1 MLGHPND
8 FISRQDIK
16 DVIARSQS
24 VLKSA
29 GKYKMALWTLA
40 GVMQDMSESV
50 IDLSRC
56 RAVKQAE
63 RIQGGVKPDGLKR
76 CGELHL
82 TMSKRIRELGDRV
95 QRELEDPLQ
104 KGIEEHANTVVS
116 NDKRLA
122 YMGKEIQDK
131 IKKAET
137 DTRKRRNRNPEQIQQ
152 AVKNLAQY
160 TAELQDLKY
169 VNQNV
174 VLGEEARNIRSIEA
188 QWSTLL
194 RSLAILFGQCVAGA
208 AGCADELSEDQK
220 AGANAILTE
229 TVFGAS
235 KRNNSTKKSEGP
247 SRRVSRR
254 GSLDS
259 NIGSDLR
266 HHEEAMKSAS
276 LGRAVAQLAGAVA
289 AATIPA
295 PERRDS
301 SLTANET
308 TVPASSGAGGAEEA
322 ASNSSAP
329 QLSLPAFS
337 RLGNDN
343 DATSPKEQ
351 SPTVTTPSTQ
361 VPPRPIIKSNN
372 SSSTIEREKRRVA
385 FPTSKPIATVRSSVI
400 EPTTSQNLTSTL
412 SSLYPDIFA
421 AENTQIASVPVSRHG
436 GNLRT
441 PAVYVAGGDGDAE
454 SQMGSVVG
462 ASESLVG
469 VMSSTKA
476 ADLVYAIHDFT
487 ARSTKEMSL
496 VKGDVIEVRKRQGTW
511 IYGTKLQRKRK
522 DGTDKPMSPSIES
535 PSSSRGFVD
544 RFRRGPPQQQQQQEA
559 GSPPEIKPEVG
570 WIPMAFVAK
579 FSAV

>member
-1 MLGHPND
+1 MLGQPND
-8 FISRQDIK
+8 SISRQDIK

-24 VLKSA
+24 VLKVA

-63 RIQGGVKPDGLKR
+63 RIRGGVKPDGLKR

-104 KGIEEHANTVVS
+104 KGIEEHANTVVA
-116 NDKRLA
+116 NEKRLA

-152 AVKNLAQY
+152 AVRNLAQY

-174 VLGEEARNIRSIEA
+174 ILGEEARNIRSMEA

-220 AGANAILTE
+220 SDANAILTE
-229 TVFGAS
+229 TVFSAS
-235 KRNNSTKKSEGP
+235 KRNNSIKTSDGP

-259 NIGSDLR
+259 NIGPDQR

-276 LGRAVAQLAGAVA
+276 FGRAVAQLAGAVA
-289 AATIPA
+289 AATIGA
-295 PERRDS
+295 PERQDS
-301 SLTANET
+301 SLTANDT
-308 TVPASSGAGGAEEA
+308 TEPASSGTAAEEA

-337 RLGNDN
+337 RLGNEN
-343 DATSPKEQ
+343 DAPSPKEQ
-351 SPTVTTPSTQ
+351 SPTVTTPSSQ
-361 VPPRPIIKSNN
+361 FPPRPIIKSNN

-487 ARSTKEMSL
+487 ARSAKEMSL
-496 VKGDVIEVRKRQGTW
+496 TKGDVIEVRKRQGTW
-511 IYGTKLQRKRK
+511 IYGTKLQRKKK
-522 DGTDKPMSPSIES
+522 DGTDKPMSPSVES
-535 PSSSRGFVD
+535 PSSSRGFAD
-544 RFRRGPPQQQQQQEA
+544 RFRRGPPQQQQPQA
-559 GSPPEIKPEVG
+559 DSPPEIKPEVG